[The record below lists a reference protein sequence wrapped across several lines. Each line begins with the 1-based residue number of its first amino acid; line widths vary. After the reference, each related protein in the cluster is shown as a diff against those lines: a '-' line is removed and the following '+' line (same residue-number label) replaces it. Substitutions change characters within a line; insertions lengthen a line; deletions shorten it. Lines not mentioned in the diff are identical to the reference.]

1 MAPGATA
8 VRVEPLSHLSMSR
21 ERQRK
26 AREALAQFQ
35 AEPIADRAS
44 VTNVTRK
51 QRQSSYQKWQNFFRN
66 VLGLDPDDIWLRLCD
81 ETPESIGYCQAF
93 LQDYVVNSLEKR
105 VSLGPEE
112 YELARTVTCTKTI
125 LEVWKGLV
133 RHADDHVLQAKRR
146 SHPKESAHWTLSV
159 SERCTGPVSKISLW
173 IREGLTDSLGLQ
185 RDQTFEKVEMTE
197 KDVLLIL
204 TTLWRRADDIPCT
217 ASERVAFHFVVLMM
231 AIGGFRQGTLTRF
244 LYSQVRLDL
253 VQDPSRK
260 AHPRLVATP
269 TVLHNK
275 QQHNKV
281 MNSQDHK
288 SGRSVQKWHLYLADF
303 LIISKALKDKAFSGK
318 YGSALEMLSV
328 PNLQGQHL
336 IPLPWDK
343 SMLERP
349 IFEISPQKYHQIWQ
363 RTLLV
368 LGCRR
373 MDRPY
378 SLRVGAAG
386 RVDVRSHI
394 ISNTEAVFRKSY
406 QPVHTKENL
415 AAIAFSTVAGD
426 NEFLFEFL
434 RQSLLTRDDNAPIDP
449 HPEDYAKWNQRRD
462 IQELDKQLAEIP
474 RTTAADKENAQRIAS
489 RRGHI
494 VATLSKL
501 QVMQRREEYFLEA
514 DKLRGQGRSTEH
526 LVSRTT
532 RPKAGRHTVSSAAA
546 TIISR
551 YMVRCSGIDMLATTK
566 YIDLLVAFLSNRFSE
581 VEHLEST
588 ATTILTSH
596 GIDKEADKQLFLQP
610 PTIEPPLP
618 VEKGH
623 IGVNM
628 ATEYRCLFGC
638 KPLSSRYAL
647 NRHVASIHRDTF
659 STPFHCPECLSQ
671 DKKEIIINGLSE
683 WIIHATRYHGKRNA
697 PYRPQKSSP
706 ASSGRS
712 RRIRSPRKAECK
724 LCQGQ
729 FAAGNGFS
737 RHMNSAHL
745 HQGLFDE
752 PFPCPECKNAGVEV
766 WIEGIECWRE
776 HTWEVHGYKGQ
787 TGNRKSDEEPEA
799 AGLGGMGMG
808 KKSIRV

>member
-1 MAPGATA
+1 MSSVFPLESQPPTMAPGATA
-8 VRVEPLSHLSMSR
+8 VRVGPLSHLSMSR

-35 AEPIADRAS
+35 AEPIAGRAS
-44 VTNVTRK
+44 VTHVTRK
-51 QRQSSYQKWQNFFRN
+51 QRQSSYQKWQIFFRN
-66 VLGLDPDDIWLRLCD
+66 VLDLNPDDIWLRLCD
-81 ETPESIGYCQAF
+81 GNPESIGYCQAF
-93 LQDYVVNSLEKR
+93 LHDYVVNSLEKR

-146 SHPKESAHWTLSV
+146 SDPKKSAHWTLSV
-159 SERCTGPVSKISLW
+159 SERCTGPVSKISLT
-173 IREGLTDSLGLQ
+173 IYPAPHLNALPS
-185 RDQTFEKVEMTE
+185 
-197 KDVLLIL
+197 
-204 TTLWRRADDIPCT
+204 TL
-217 ASERVAFHFVVLMM
+217 VLMM

-244 LYSQVRLDL
+244 LLSFSVTSMPCLLTDL
-253 VQDPSRK
+253 S
-260 AHPRLVATP
+260 
-269 TVLHNK
+269 
-275 QQHNKV
+275 
-281 MNSQDHK
+281 S
-288 SGRSVQKWHLYLADF
+288 

-336 IPLPWDK
+336 IPLPWDN

-386 RVDVRSHI
+386 RVD
-394 ISNTEAVFRKSY
+394 
-406 QPVHTKENL
+406 
-415 AAIAFSTVAGD
+415 
-426 NEFLFEFL
+426 
-434 RQSLLTRDDNAPIDP
+434 DP

>member
-1 MAPGATA
+1 
-8 VRVEPLSHLSMSR
+8 
-21 ERQRK
+21 
-26 AREALAQFQ
+26 
-35 AEPIADRAS
+35 
-44 VTNVTRK
+44 
-51 QRQSSYQKWQNFFRN
+51 
-66 VLGLDPDDIWLRLCD
+66 
-81 ETPESIGYCQAF
+81 
-93 LQDYVVNSLEKR
+93 
-105 VSLGPEE
+105 
-112 YELARTVTCTKTI
+112 
-125 LEVWKGLV
+125 
-133 RHADDHVLQAKRR
+133 
-146 SHPKESAHWTLSV
+146 
-159 SERCTGPVSKISLW
+159 
-173 IREGLTDSLGLQ
+173 
-185 RDQTFEKVEMTE
+185 
-197 KDVLLIL
+197 
-204 TTLWRRADDIPCT
+204 
-217 ASERVAFHFVVLMM
+217 
-231 AIGGFRQGTLTRF
+231 
-244 LYSQVRLDL
+244 
-253 VQDPSRK
+253 
-260 AHPRLVATP
+260 
-269 TVLHNK
+269 
-275 QQHNKV
+275 

-288 SGRSVQKWHLYLADF
+288 LSFSVTSMPCLLTDLSS

-386 RVDVRSHI
+386 RVD
-394 ISNTEAVFRKSY
+394 
-406 QPVHTKENL
+406 
-415 AAIAFSTVAGD
+415 
-426 NEFLFEFL
+426 
-434 RQSLLTRDDNAPIDP
+434 DP

-514 DKLRGQGRSTEH
+514 DRLRGQGRSIEH
-526 LVSRTT
+526 LVSRTM
-532 RPKAGRHTVSSAAA
+532 RPKAGRYTVSSAAA

-588 ATTILTSH
+588 ATTIPTSH
-596 GIDKEADKQLFLQP
+596 GGIDKEADKQLFLQP
-610 PTIEPPLP
+610 PTIEPKFP
-618 VEKGH
+618 VQKGH
-623 IGVNM
+623 IGVNI

-638 KPLSSRYAL
+638 KPLSSRFAL

-683 WIIHATRYHGKRNA
+683 WIIHATRYHGKRSA
-697 PYRPQKSSP
+697 PYCPQNSSL

-712 RRIRSPRKAECK
+712 RRIRSSQKAECK

-752 PFPCPECKNAGVEV
+752 PFPCPECKTAGVEA

-787 TGNRKSDEEPEA
+787 TGHRKSDEEFEA
-799 AGLGGMGMG
+799 AGLGGVDRG
-808 KKSIRV
+808 KKRIQV

>member
-1 MAPGATA
+1 MSSVFPLESQTPTMAPGATA
-8 VRVEPLSHLSMSR
+8 VRVGPLSHLSMSR

-44 VTNVTRK
+44 VTHVTRK
-51 QRQSSYQKWQNFFRN
+51 QRQSSYQKWQIFFRN
-66 VLGLDPDDIWLRLCD
+66 VLDLDPDDIWLRLCD

-93 LQDYVVNSLEKR
+93 LHDYVVNSLEKR

-146 SHPKESAHWTLSV
+146 SDPKKSAHWTLSV
-159 SERCTGPVSKISLW
+159 SERRTGPVSKISLW

-204 TTLWRRADDIPCT
+204 TTLWQRADDIPCT

-253 VQDPSRK
+253 VQDPSCK
-260 AHPRLVATP
+260 APHRLVATP

-275 QQHNKV
+275 QQHKKV

-288 SGRSVQKWHLYLADF
+288 LSFSVTSMPCLLTDLSS

-386 RVDVRSHI
+386 RVDGSLTSAVRSHI

-426 NEFLFEFL
+426 DEPLFEFL

-449 HPEDYAKWNQRRD
+449 HPEDYAKWNQRSD
-462 IQELDKQLAEIP
+462 IQELDKQLAEVP

-514 DKLRGQGRSTEH
+514 DRLRGQGRSIEH
-526 LVSRTT
+526 LVSRTM
-532 RPKAGRHTVSSAAA
+532 RPKAGRYTVSSAAA

-588 ATTILTSH
+588 ATTI
-596 GIDKEADKQLFLQP
+596 
-610 PTIEPPLP
+610 PTT
-618 VEKGH
+618 
-623 IGVNM
+623 
-628 ATEYRCLFGC
+628 TEYRCLFGC
-638 KPLSSRYAL
+638 KPLSSRFAL
-647 NRHVASIHRDTF
+647 NRHVASIHRDSF

-683 WIIHATRYHGKRNA
+683 WIIHATRYHGKRSA
-697 PYRPQKSSP
+697 PYCPQNSSL

-712 RRIRSPRKAECK
+712 RRIRSSQKAECK

-752 PFPCPECKNAGVEV
+752 PFPCPECKTAGVEA

-787 TGNRKSDEEPEA
+787 TGHRKSDEEFEA
-799 AGLGGMGMG
+799 AGLGGVDRG
-808 KKSIRV
+808 KKRIQV

>member
-1 MAPGATA
+1 MSSVFPPEPHPPAMAPGATA

-35 AEPIADRAS
+35 AEPIAGRAS
-44 VTNVTRK
+44 VTHVTRK

-66 VLGLDPDDIWLRLCD
+66 VLGLNPDDIWLRLCD
-81 ETPESIGYCQAF
+81 GNPESIGYCQAF
-93 LQDYVVNSLEKR
+93 LHDYVVNSLEKR

-146 SHPKESAHWTLSV
+146 SDPKKSAHWTLSV
-159 SERCTGPVSKISLW
+159 SERCTGPVSKISLT
-173 IREGLTDSLGLQ
+173 IYPAPHLNALPS
-185 RDQTFEKVEMTE
+185 
-197 KDVLLIL
+197 
-204 TTLWRRADDIPCT
+204 TL
-217 ASERVAFHFVVLMM
+217 VLMM

-244 LYSQVRLDL
+244 LLSFSVTSMPCLLTDL
-253 VQDPSRK
+253 S
-260 AHPRLVATP
+260 
-269 TVLHNK
+269 
-275 QQHNKV
+275 
-281 MNSQDHK
+281 S
-288 SGRSVQKWHLYLADF
+288 

-386 RVDVRSHI
+386 RVD
-394 ISNTEAVFRKSY
+394 
-406 QPVHTKENL
+406 
-415 AAIAFSTVAGD
+415 
-426 NEFLFEFL
+426 
-434 RQSLLTRDDNAPIDP
+434 DP

-514 DKLRGQGRSTEH
+514 DRLRGQGRSIEH
-526 LVSRTT
+526 LVSRTM
-532 RPKAGRHTVSSAAA
+532 RPKAGRYTVSSAAA

>member
-8 VRVEPLSHLSMSR
+8 VRVGPLSHLSMSR

-35 AEPIADRAS
+35 AEPIAGRAS
-44 VTNVTRK
+44 VTHVTRK
-51 QRQSSYQKWQNFFRN
+51 QRQSSYQKWQIFFRN
-66 VLGLDPDDIWLRLCD
+66 VLDLNPDDIWLRLCD
-81 ETPESIGYCQAF
+81 GNPESIGYCQAF
-93 LQDYVVNSLEKR
+93 LHDYVVNSLEKR

-146 SHPKESAHWTLSV
+146 SDPKKSAHWTLSV
-159 SERCTGPVSKISLW
+159 SERCTGPVSKISL
-173 IREGLTDSLGLQ
+173 
-185 RDQTFEKVEMTE
+185 
-197 KDVLLIL
+197 
-204 TTLWRRADDIPCT
+204 
-217 ASERVAFHFVVLMM
+217 
-231 AIGGFRQGTLTRF
+231 
-244 LYSQVRLDL
+244 
-253 VQDPSRK
+253 DPSCK
-260 AHPRLVATP
+260 APHRLVATP

-275 QQHNKV
+275 QQHKKV

-288 SGRSVQKWHLYLADF
+288 LSFSVTSMPCLLTDLSS

-336 IPLPWDK
+336 IPLPWDN

-373 MDRPY
+373 MDHPY

-426 NEFLFEFL
+426 NELLFETL

-449 HPEDYAKWNQRRD
+449 HPEDYAKWDQRRD

-494 VATLSKL
+494 VAALSKL
-501 QVMQRREEYFLEA
+501 QDMRRREEYFLEA

-532 RPKAGRHTVSSAAA
+532 RPKAGRYTVSSAAA

-588 ATTILTSH
+588 ATTIPTSH
-596 GIDKEADKQLFLQP
+596 GIDKEADKQLSLQL
-610 PTIEPPLP
+610 PTIEAPLP

-638 KPLSSRYAL
+638 KPLSSRFAL

-683 WIIHATRYHGKRNA
+683 WIIHATRYHGKRSA
-697 PYRPQKSSP
+697 PYCPQNSSL

-712 RRIRSPRKAECK
+712 RRIRSSQKAECT

-729 FAAGNGFS
+729 FAAGNGYS

-752 PFPCPECKNAGVEV
+752 PFPCPECKIAGVEA

-787 TGNRKSDEEPEA
+787 TGHRKSDEEFEA
-799 AGLGGMGMG
+799 AGLGGVDTG
-808 KKSIRV
+808 KKRLRV